1 MEIEVEGCVVKVPEE
16 LKGESYLEKLGFS
29 NSEIRRI
36 RRKYG
41 HAYGEVDVSTMIDM
55 LKVGRE
61 LISEIRDF
69 YETDGREFWM
79 GEEVGKHVY
88 LDCCF
93 RNEWGDE
100 LNLNPFFKELTVGK
114 FIKEAK
120 IEETSSLI
128 KAFCGLPWGGNMF
141 CTYKGYLI
149 RGFDPL
155 TFLTLN
161 DILRDMVYIIHDFR
175 ENLIDFENLYDRD
188 CLGGAVKD
196 LLISNRNKE

>member
-1 MEIEVEGCVVKVPEE
+1 MEAEVKNCGIEVPEE
-16 LKGESYLEKLGFS
+16 LKVESYLEKIGLS
-29 NSEIRRI
+29 YSEIRRI

-41 HAYGEVDVSTMIDM
+41 HPYGEVDVSTMIDM
-55 LKVGRE
+55 LKVGSE
-61 LISEIRDF
+61 LISKIRDF
-69 YETDGREFWM
+69 YETEGREFWM
-79 GEEVGKHVY
+79 GKEVGEHVY

-100 LNLNPFFKELTVGK
+100 LNLGPFFKELTVGK
-114 FIKEAK
+114 FIEEAK

-141 CTYKGYLI
+141 CTYMGYLI

-175 ENLIDFENLYDRD
+175 KDLIDFENLCDRD
-188 CLGGAVKD
+188 CLGDLVKD
-196 LLISNRNKE
+196 LCMISN